1 MAEEAEVRQE
11 WQTLSDVDPQ
21 LTPTLEAIN
30 SMFFERY
37 EVNAAGGIV
46 WGVNTETPK
55 GWGRAFEMDTGQ
67 LLQIRYTPST
77 LPFTALLPGAHGL
90 VSVRISD
97 RSRSDVANLVLF
109 PIVEC
114 AVGKSAKA
122 AKNFLHTAPTWS
134 FLCTRAVGCRL
145 LHVLTVAMFQRHRQ
159 GMDACAGADTGTDQE
174 GADYGRACNANT
186 DALNCHCLAA
196 HTISVTLKKKSAAG
210 SLHMAAPGA
219 SPHILSAQ
227 LAGISMEDPRAHICA
242 SMPERDWETM
252 NCREHRQVLQVARQ
266 RGVPETAIFNAT
278 AAAEGVI
285 SLVEADGLL
294 GFLANPF
301 FKDGALPDRLHQA
314 NGMPLLLAF
323 ATRLAMRPEQY
334 GCSPGTLDDQQASTR
349 LRRLFESGTEP
360 LGDPSTCSD
369 HMYPIDLAIRA
380 ALRASAVQPG
390 AVGEMGAMGD
400 HLDENTKAH
409 KVFWHR
415 VGQRLV
421 TALWG
426 LGVVSACAQD
436 TPIGAPWRMKD
447 EMAGVHE
454 RVMLERGVTSEGG
467 EVAASD
473 STVGLAY
480 PTEKRMA
487 LLRLHADVS
496 AWLRTGIGL
505 RGERLSPPNS
515 ARSGNNANDGKA
527 GAELPRH
534 IDACIK
540 DADVVHWW
548 KRAELRFEVATA
560 DVGVKF
566 GPPSHPR
573 PSPPVPP
580 ADRQRLYRS
589 TFCAAAVCEAVDTL
603 VRAFHKGTT
612 VHMQWHLGY
621 YLVGPHE
628 LQKCIHCGDAVH
640 VLSGMMLAG
649 TLRRCMVCQAHR
661 CMQCAKLL
669 AADIKRGE
677 SPQVHCA
684 ACGSPATLKAV
695 QAATGTSISVCGC
708 R

>member
-1 MAEEAEVRQE
+1 MPEEAEVKQE
-11 WQTLSDVDPQ
+11 WQTLSDVEPD
-21 LTPTLEAIN
+21 LTSTLDKIY
-30 SMFFERY
+30 SIFFAGY

-55 GWGRAFEMDTGQ
+55 GWGRAFEMDTAQ
-67 LLQIRYTPST
+67 SLQIRYTPST
-77 LPFTALLPGAHGL
+77 LPFTALPPGAHGL

-97 RSRSDVANLVLF
+97 HFRSEVANLVIF

-114 AVGKSAKA
+114 AVGKPAKT

-145 LHVLTVAMFQRHRQ
+145 LHVLTVAMFQRHKQ
-159 GMDACAGADTGTDQE
+159 SMAADADTCTDQE
-174 GADYGRACNANT
+174 DDDHGSACNANT
-186 DALNCHCLAA
+186 DAFNCHCVAA
-196 HTISVTLKKKSAAG
+196 HTISVTLKKKSVAG

-227 LAGISMEDPRAHICA
+227 LAGISMEDPRAPICS

-301 FKDGALPDRLHQA
+301 FRDGALPDRLHQA

-349 LRRLFESGTEP
+349 LRRLFESSNEP

-380 ALRASAVQPG
+380 ALRASAVHPG
-390 AVGEMGAMGD
+390 AVGAMGAVGD

-415 VGQRLV
+415 VGQRLI

-436 TPIGAPWRMKD
+436 TPMGAPWRMKD

-480 PTEKRMA
+480 ATEKRAA

-515 ARSGNNANDGKA
+515 ASRGS
-527 GAELPRH
+527 ELPRH
-534 IDACIK
+534 VDECILDAH
-540 DADVVHWW
+540 VVHWW
-548 KRAELRFEVATA
+548 QRAETRFEVATA

-573 PSPPVPP
+573 PSPPVSP
-580 ADRQRLYRS
+580 ADRQRLYLS
-589 TFCAAAVCEAVDTL
+589 TFCAAAVGEAVDTL
-603 VRAFHKGTT
+603 VRALHKGTA
-612 VHMQWHLGY
+612 VHMNWQMGY
-621 YLVGPHE
+621 YLDGPHE

-640 VLSGMMLAG
+640 VLSGMMLAS
-649 TLRRCMVCQAHR
+649 TLRRCMMCQAHR
-661 CMQCAKLL
+661 CMRCAKLL
-669 AADIKRGE
+669 AADIKRGQ
-677 SPQVHCA
+677 SPQVQCA
-684 ACGSPATLKAV
+684 ACGSPATIKAV
-695 QAATGTSISVCGC
+695 QAATGISISVCGSAK
-708 R
+708 RLQ

>member
-1 MAEEAEVRQE
+1 MAEEAEVKQE
-11 WQTLSDVDPQ
+11 WQTLSDVDPK
-21 LTPTLEAIN
+21 LTPTLEAIH

-46 WGVNTETPK
+46 WGLNTETPK
-55 GWGRAFEMDTGQ
+55 GWGRAFEMDTAQ

-77 LPFTALLPGAHGL
+77 LPFTALPPGAHGL

-97 RSRSDVANLVLF
+97 RSRSEVANLVLF

-114 AVGKSAKA
+114 AVDKSAKTS
-122 AKNFLHTAPTWS
+122 KNFLHTAPTWS

-145 LHVLTVAMFQRHRQ
+145 LHMLTVAMFQRHKQ
-159 GMDACAGADTGTDQE
+159 GMDACAGADTCTDQE
-174 GADYGRACNANT
+174 GGDLGRACNANT
-186 DALNCHCLAA
+186 DVFNCHCVAA

-227 LAGISMEDPRAHICA
+227 LAGISMEDPRAQICT
-242 SMPERDWETM
+242 SMLERDWETM
-252 NCREHRQVLQVARQ
+252 NFREHRQVLQVARQ

-334 GCSPGTLDDQQASTR
+334 GCSPGTLDDQQASTK
-349 LRRLFESGTEP
+349 LCRLFESGTEP

-380 ALRASAVQPG
+380 ALRASAGQPG
-390 AVGEMGAMGD
+390 AVGAMGAVGD

-436 TPIGAPWRMKD
+436 TPMGAPWRMKD

-515 ARSGNNANDGKA
+515 ARSGNTANDGKA

-534 IDACIK
+534 IDECIK
-540 DADVVHWW
+540 DAHVVHFW

-573 PSPPVPP
+573 PSPPVPS

-603 VRAFHKGTT
+603 VRALHKGTA
-612 VHMQWHLGY
+612 VHMQWHMGY

-649 TLRRCMVCQAHR
+649 TLSRCMVCQAHR
-661 CMQCAKLL
+661 CMRCAKLL
-669 AADIKRGE
+669 AADIKRGQ
-677 SPQVHCA
+677 SPQVQCA
-684 ACGSPATLKAV
+684 VCGSPATLTAV

>member
-1 MAEEAEVRQE
+1 MPEEAEVKQE
-11 WQTLSDVDPQ
+11 WQTLSDVEPD
-21 LTPTLEAIN
+21 LTSTLDKIY
-30 SMFFERY
+30 SIFFAGY

-46 WGVNTETPK
+46 WGVNTVTPK
-55 GWGRAFEMDTGQ
+55 GWGRAFAMDTAQ
-67 LLQIRYTPST
+67 SLQIRYTPST
-77 LPFTALLPGAHGL
+77 LPFTALPPEPTAS
-90 VSVRISD
+90 SVRID
-97 RSRSDVANLVLF
+97 HFRGEVANLVIF
-109 PIVEC
+109 PIIEC
-114 AVGKSAKA
+114 WWASQRTAKFSSHGA
-122 AKNFLHTAPTWS
+122 HVVVPLHP
-134 FLCTRAVGCRL
+134 RGCRL
-145 LHVLTVAMFQRHRQ
+145 FTCAVAVSRHKQ
-159 GMDACAGADTGTDQE
+159 SMAADADTCTDQE
-174 GADYGRACNANT
+174 DDDHGSACNANT
-186 DALNCHCLAA
+186 DAFNCHCVAA
-196 HTISVTLKKKSAAG
+196 HTISVTLKKKSVAG

-227 LAGISMEDPRAHICA
+227 LAGISMEDPRAPICS

-301 FKDGALPDRLHQA
+301 FRDGALPDRLHQA

-349 LRRLFESGTEP
+349 LRRLFESSNEP

-380 ALRASAVQPG
+380 ALRASAVHPG
-390 AVGEMGAMGD
+390 AVGAMGAVGD

-415 VGQRLV
+415 VGQRLI

-436 TPIGAPWRMKD
+436 TPMGAPWRMKD

-480 PTEKRMA
+480 ATEKRAA

-515 ARSGNNANDGKA
+515 ASRAPSSRRRRVHPGRAVVPVA
-527 GAELPRH
+527 ARR
-534 IDACIK
+534 DA
-540 DADVVHWW
+540 
-548 KRAELRFEVATA
+548 F
-560 DVGVKF
+560 
-566 GPPSHPR
+566 
-573 PSPPVPP
+573 
-580 ADRQRLYRS
+580 
-589 TFCAAAVCEAVDTL
+589 
-603 VRAFHKGTT
+603 
-612 VHMQWHLGY
+612 
-621 YLVGPHE
+621 
-628 LQKCIHCGDAVH
+628 
-640 VLSGMMLAG
+640 
-649 TLRRCMVCQAHR
+649 
-661 CMQCAKLL
+661 
-669 AADIKRGE
+669 
-677 SPQVHCA
+677 
-684 ACGSPATLKAV
+684 
-695 QAATGTSISVCGC
+695 
-708 R
+708 